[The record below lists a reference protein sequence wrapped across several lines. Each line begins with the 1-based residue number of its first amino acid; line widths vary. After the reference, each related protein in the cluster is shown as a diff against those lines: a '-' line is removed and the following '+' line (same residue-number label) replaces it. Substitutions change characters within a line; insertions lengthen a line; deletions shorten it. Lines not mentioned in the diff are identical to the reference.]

1 MTRSM
6 STVVIATLTVLLGSA
21 PAIAANEQRV

>member
-1 MTRSM
+1 M